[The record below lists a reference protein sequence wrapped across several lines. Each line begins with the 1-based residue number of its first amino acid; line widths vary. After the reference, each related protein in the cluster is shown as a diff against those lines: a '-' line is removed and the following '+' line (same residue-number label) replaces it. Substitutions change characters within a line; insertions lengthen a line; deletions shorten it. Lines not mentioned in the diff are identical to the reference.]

1 MLKDFAARVQWTA
14 ADVLDGHT
22 WADFYHTW
30 LGGSGL
36 KVGADEGNLT
46 LKDQIN
52 RRRAAK
58 GLPPM
63 RKQPKHGASR
73 K

>member
-1 MLKDFAARVQWTA
+1 MLRDFAARVQWTA
-14 ADVLDGHT
+14 ANVLDGHT
-22 WADFYHTW
+22 WAEFYVTW

-36 KVGADEGNLT
+36 KAGAEVNGD

-63 RKQPKHGASR
+63 KPQPKPR
-73 K
+73 RR